1 MSREGYK
8 MTELGEIPQEW
19 ELKCLESCVEKIV
32 GGGTPSRENA
42 QYYEG
47 DIPWATVKD
56 LDSKIFK
63 SDTIEHITEDAIKNS
78 ATNLINSGNV
88 IIATRMGLGRGFI
101 NTVPMAINQDLKAIF
116 PKENIDAKYLLFWY
130 LNQSK
135 TIESMGKGSTV
146 KGIRLEDLKA
156 LQVLVPPFVE
166 QQKIAD
172 ILLTADKQIEQT
184 DTLIEKTKELK
195 KGLMQRL
202 LTKGIGHTE
211 FKDTEIGRIPKDW
224 EVITLGTIGSTY
236 NGLSGKAKE
245 DFGKGKPFI
254 TYRNVFENS
263 KIDINGFE
271 YVSIKEGEKQNKVE
285 YGDILFTASS
295 ETPEEVGMS
304 SVMLDRVEELYLNS
318 FCFGYRLFNFNV
330 LIPEFA
336 QYLFRGAR
344 VRKIMSVL
352 GQGSTRYNISKNEVM
367 KIKIP
372 IPTIEEQI
380 KIAKILSAVDER
392 INQTCAIK
400 QKLSETKKELMQKLL
415 TGAIRV
421 K

>member
-19 ELKCLESCVEKIV
+19 IPETLGNCLNRIV
-32 GGGTPSRENA
+32 GGGTPSRDNEHFY
-42 QYYEG
+42 QGE
-47 DIPWATVKD
+47 IPWATVKD
-56 LDSKIFK
+56 LDNKFYK
-63 SDTIEHITEDAIKNS
+63 DDTIEHITLDAIKNS
-78 ATNLINSGNV
+78 ASNLIPTGK
-88 IIATRMGLGRGFI
+88 IIVATRMGLGRGFI
-101 NTVPMAINQDLKAIF
+101 NTADMAINQDLKALF
-116 PKENIDAKYLLFWY
+116 PKDNIDTRYLLHWF

-135 TIESMGKGSTV
+135 NIGSMGKGSTV
-146 KGIRLEDLKA
+146 KGIRLEELRA
-156 LQVLVPPFVE
+156 LPIAIPTFAE

-172 ILLTADKQIEQT
+172 ILSNVDQQIEQT
-184 DTLIEKTKELK
+184 YALIEKSKELK
-195 KGLMQRL
+195 KGLMQKL

-211 FKDTEIGRIPKDW
+211 FRDTEIGRIPKGW
-224 EVITLGTIGSTY
+224 EVMTLGTMGSTY
-236 NGLSGKAKE
+236 NGLSGKTKD

-254 TYRNVFENS
+254 TYKNVFGNS

-271 YVSIKEGEKQNKVE
+271 YVSIEDGENQNRVE
-285 YGDILFTASS
+285 YGDVLFTTSS

-304 SVMLDRVEELYLNS
+304 SVMLDRVDELYLNS
-318 FCFGYRLFNFNV
+318 FCFGYRLFNLNM

-344 VRKIMSVL
+344 IRKIMSVL

-372 IPTIEEQI
+372 IPAIEEQI
-380 KIAKILSAVDER
+380 KIANILSAVDER
-392 INQTCAIK
+392 IYKTCAIK
-400 QKLSETKKELMQKLL
+400 QKLFESKKELMQKLL
-415 TGAIRV
+415 TGIIRV

>member
-1 MSREGYK
+1 MFGK
-8 MTELGEIPQEW
+8 LCGEN
-19 ELKCLESCVEKIV
+19 C

-166 QQKIAD
+166 QRKIAD
-172 ILLTADKQIEQT
+172 ILSTVDKQIEQT
-184 DTLIEKTKELK
+184 NALIEKTKELK

-202 LTKGIGHTE
+202 LTNGIRHTE
-211 FKDTEIGRIPKDW
+211 FKDTEIGRIPKEW
-224 EVITLGTIGSTY
+224 EVKELNEVAEIILGQSPDSSTY
-236 NGLSGKAKE
+236 NEVGDGIPFFQGKTEFGYLYPVVKKWCSRPKKIAEIDDILISVRAPVGDVNINNVKACIGRGLAAIRKTEKLNERYLFYFLKKNSA
-245 DFGKGKPFI
+245 
-254 TYRNVFENS
+254 VFEKLS
-263 KIDINGFE
+263 
-271 YVSIKEGEKQNKVE
+271 
-285 YGDILFTASS
+285 
-295 ETPEEVGMS
+295 
-304 SVMLDRVEELYLNS
+304 
-318 FCFGYRLFNFNV
+318 
-330 LIPEFA
+330 
-336 QYLFRGAR
+336 
-344 VRKIMSVL
+344 
-352 GQGSTRYNISKNEVM
+352 QGSTFTAINGDDLKCL
-367 KIKIP
+367 KIP
-372 IPTIEEQI
+372 VPTIQEQ
-380 KIAKILSAVDER
+380 ER
-392 INQTCAIK
+392 IAMILTKVDDEIIK
-400 QKLSETKKELMQKLL
+400 LDSIVIKMQELKKALMQKLL
-415 TGAIRV
+415 TGKVRV
-421 K
+421 KL